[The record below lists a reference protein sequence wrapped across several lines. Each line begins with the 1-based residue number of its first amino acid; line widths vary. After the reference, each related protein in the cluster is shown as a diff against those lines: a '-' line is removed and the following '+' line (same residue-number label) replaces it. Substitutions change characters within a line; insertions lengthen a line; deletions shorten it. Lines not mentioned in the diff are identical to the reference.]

1 MTAKR
6 KLGLLIAEDE
16 DELRILL
23 ATVLEAE
30 GFKVFQAEDGLEGI
44 ELIKKHIDEID
55 IVLSDLGL
63 PKLSGLDLIQQARK
77 LKPTLKI
84 IGSSGY
90 GRVNIRDEVLNAGG
104 DEFHPKPFIAG
115 ELIDAIKKLVGD
127 TGIS

>member
-1 MTAKR
+1 VTAKR
-6 KLGLLIAEDE
+6 KKGLLIAEDE

-30 GFKVFQAEDGLEGI
+30 GFKVFQAEDGQQGI
-44 ELIKKHIDEID
+44 ELIKEHMDEID

-63 PKLSGLDLIQQARK
+63 PKVSGLDLIQQARK

-90 GRVNIRDEVLNAGG
+90 GRVNIREEVLNAGG
-104 DEFHPKPFIAG
+104 DEFHPKPFVAG